1 MHASPRVQAS
11 PPSPEWGTVP
21 PAQPCQGRL
30 CWLGGLGAWLS
41 GTGRRILGS
50 QRGVSSLVFSPECR
64 VLCPQASVVFRDNP
78 AGRNF
83 LKTRLSEEPFPT
95 PAPDLPCAGP
105 SEPVGEN
112 RSAERAVGAAG
123 LCFPS
128 SGLPFSS
135 PRGLLSPCFLIQWA
149 VRFTTTTWE
158 IHGTSLYEFSFVYLG
173 LGMEYCHHYKI

>member
-21 PAQPCQGRL
+21 PPPPCQGRL
-30 CWLGGLGAWLS
+30 CWLGGLGARLS

-83 LKTRLSEEPFPT
+83 LKTRLSEEPFPLPRPT
-95 PAPDLPCAGP
+95 CPAQAPASPWERTAVRSARLVQQVSAFPAPAYL
-105 SEPVGEN
+105 
-112 RSAERAVGAAG
+112 
-123 LCFPS
+123 FPPLEGCS
-128 SGLPFSS
+128 HLVS
-135 PRGLLSPCFLIQWA
+135 
-149 VRFTTTTWE
+149 
-158 IHGTSLYEFSFVYLG
+158 
-173 LGMEYCHHYKI
+173 